1 MTTKTRNIIIWV
13 LLAVLMLGMIG
24 TAAKVNELD
33 TTAEVSWMM
42 YRVGALDEEGEFE
55 ETDIAIYTKDMI
67 PVDGLVCEIAKKA
80 DIEYKV
86 YFYDEDKDF
95 LSASVMLTTDLI
107 ATEIPADAEY
117 CRIVITPLD
126 GDEVSIFD
134 IRTLAADLAVS
145 YNR

>member
-1 MTTKTRNIIIWV
+1 MKAKTRNIIIWV
-13 LLAVLMLGMIG
+13 LLAVLTLGMIG
-24 TAAKVNELD
+24 TIGKLNELD
-33 TTAEVSWMM
+33 TTAEVSWTA
-42 YRVGALDEEGEFE
+42 YRVGALDEKGEFE
-55 ETDIAIYTKDMI
+55 ETDIAIYTKDML
-67 PVDGLVCEIAKKA
+67 PVDGLACEIAEKA
-80 DIEYKV
+80 EIEYKV
-86 YFYDEDKDF
+86 YFYNEDKDF